1 MNLNMGEAQ
10 AKPGV
15 AKEEELAG
23 GFRILNSMLDLWV
36 GEKSV
41 AGVLTGCSA

>member
-1 MNLNMGEAQ
+1 MNLNMGEVQ
-10 AKPGV
+10 DKPGV

-23 GFRILNSMLDLWV
+23 GFRILNSMPDFWV

-41 AGVLTGCSA
+41 AGVLTGFSA